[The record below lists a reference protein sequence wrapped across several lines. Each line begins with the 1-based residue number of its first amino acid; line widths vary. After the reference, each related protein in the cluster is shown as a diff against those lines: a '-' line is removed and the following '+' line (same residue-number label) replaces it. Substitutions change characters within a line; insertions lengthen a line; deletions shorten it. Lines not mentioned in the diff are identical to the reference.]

1 MKNLL
6 VVIALMLLV
15 GCNKGSGKINS
26 SSPQTNSSTPQ
37 TESSS
42 PQTKE
47 EMLAQIDAL
56 TKARHANDQPAE
68 LPIKVLSVAWK
79 GPYAGLW
86 QPTFVVRNDGPT
98 TQLVSIDYQVFDG
111 EVLVGSGVL
120 FFADGIPGNT
130 IAKEDGMH
138 VNSET
143 RPTKLTVVKIS
154 WKD

>member
-1 MKNLL
+1 MKGTII
-6 VVIALMLLV
+6 VVTLMSVVGLSI
-15 GCNKGSGKINS
+15 GCNKQQASQVEPLRQAEPPNS
-26 SSPQTNSSTPQ
+26 IRQVAQ
-37 TESSS
+37 TE
-42 PQTKE
+42 PE
-47 EMLAQIDAL
+47 PL

-79 GPYAGLW
+79 GPLAGLW

-98 TQLVSIDYQVFDG
+98 TQLVSIEYQVFDG

-120 FFADGIPGNT
+120 LFDNGIPSNT
-130 IAKEDGMH
+130 IAKEDGIH

-143 RPTKLTVVKIS
+143 RPTKLKVVRIS